1 MWRAEGKTSGKCAF
15 QVHFPLAATG
25 KIVRKIE
32 RKTVALIGGTGEPLS
47 VYFFFGFHQREAQP
61 RVCSGNKFTEQFH
74 VDTGGVTFG
83 KVASVITNPYI
94 VYIIRYEI
102 AQCFVIHFHGEA
114 ERAVHGTEIIVATCH
129 EVQGALRTD
138 VTVQRYG
145 SYPVH
150 LGGIPEFFIEWCLVI
165 DSGSYSQGE
174 FLIECRNQ
182 SQGGTRAENEF
193 FVPVPVTASYTGSQG
208 E

>member
-1 MWRAEGKTSGKCAF
+1 M
-15 QVHFPLAATG
+15 
-25 KIVRKIE
+25 
-32 RKTVALIGGTGEPLS
+32 S
-47 VYFFFGFHQREAQP
+47 VYFLFGFHQGEAQP

-94 VYIIRYEI
+94 IYIIRYEI

-174 FLIECRNQ
+174 LLIECRNQ

-193 FVPVPVTASYTGSQG
+193 FVPVPITASYAGSQG

>member
-1 MWRAEGKTSGKCAF
+1 MYGTRQPRVRYVEGRRKTSGKCTF

-25 KIVRKIE
+25 KIIRKIE

-47 VYFFFGFHQREAQP
+47 VYFLFGFHQGEAQP

-94 VYIIRYEI
+94 IYIIRYEI

-114 ERAVHGTEIIVATCH
+114 ERTVHGTEIIVATCH
-129 EVQGALRTD
+129 EVQERCERMSRFRD
-138 VTVQRYG
+138 TVA
-145 SYPVH
+145 
-150 LGGIPEFFIEWCLVI
+150 IPSTWVV
-165 DSGSYSQGE
+165 S
-174 FLIECRNQ
+174 RN
-182 SQGGTRAENEF
+182 SL
-193 FVPVPVTASYTGSQG
+193 
-208 E
+208 